1 MNLLMKSIIRR
12 YLTLASIFFLLI
24 GCMNTKSGNNE
35 LIIIDTESPENTPKP
50 LLTSFPSPQHPT
62 PITSNSLDYSS
73 LTNQSLDGN
82 RIILGE
88 GDLPS
93 QAPIDIE
100 LPGIPLWVVGAPH
113 ESGII
118 WFISLDDGQSM
129 AYFTS
134 EDGEVETQS
143 NPTDLPPGMPPFL
156 QSNSVEYSLVTV
168 PRLDQSPL
176 THPINLPLSSL
187 RVYINQNGDLEFID
201 LSDHDVVTL
210 DVNALP
216 DARILL
222 DEHDRLLLLT
232 DPTEKYN
239 HGVLG
244 DNLEAA
250 SVTLIETQ
258 PTIQVVSVIEMP
270 ENEVIE
276 GIAPIWIDITGDEQR
291 EIIVTVSDLN
301 LGAGIV
307 IFSENGER
315 LAEGPKMGQPF
326 RWRHQI
332 GYGTLGSNG
341 ETELAVVRTPH
352 IGGLVEYYQFSD
364 GDLEIVAE
372 YSGITSHIIGSR
384 NLDMAAVGDFD
395 GDQQIELLLPNPDL
409 TELVAVRRSTSG
421 AEEDWRI
428 SIGGKLN
435 TNLAGVTLP
444 NGEIALGVGRSDGVL
459 RLWLPAT
466 Q

>member
-1 MNLLMKSIIRR
+1 MILLKNIFKQYFIFTAII
-12 YLTLASIFFLLI
+12 LLLI
-24 GCMNTKSGNNE
+24 GCTKTEPGNYE
-35 LIIIDTESPENTPKP
+35 PKIIATESIEITPQP
-50 LLTSFPSPQHPT
+50 LHTNFPSPQHPT
-62 PITSNSLDYSS
+62 PITTDSLDYSS

-82 RIILGE
+82 RIVHGR
-88 GDLPS
+88 GNLPL
-93 QAPIDIE
+93 QTFIDIE
-100 LPGIPLWVVGAPH
+100 LPGIPLWLVGAPH

-118 WFISLDDGQSM
+118 WFVTLEDGNSM

-134 EDGEVETQS
+134 VDGAVETQN
-143 NPTDLPPGMPPFL
+143 NPADLPPGMPPFL
-156 QSNSVEYSLVTV
+156 QSNSAEYSLVAV

-176 THPINLPLSSL
+176 THPIDLRLSSL
-187 RVYINQNGDLEFID
+187 RVYINQNGNLDFID
-201 LSDHDVVTL
+201 ENDQHAATL
-210 DVNALP
+210 DINALP

-222 DEHDRLLLLT
+222 DELGRLLLLT

-250 SVTLIETQ
+250 SITLIETQ
-258 PTIQVVSVIEMP
+258 PIIQVISNISIS

-276 GIAPIWIDITGDEQR
+276 GIAPIWIDITGDGQR

-307 IFSENGER
+307 VFSENGEL
-315 LAEGPKMGQPF
+315 LAEGQKMGQPF

-332 GYGTLGSNG
+332 AYGTMGSNG
-341 ETELAVVRTPH
+341 ETELVVVRTPH
-352 IGGLVEYYQFSD
+352 IGGLVEYYQFSA
-364 GDLEIVAE
+364 GNLEIVAQ
-372 YSGITSHIIGSR
+372 YSGITSHVLGSR

-395 GDQQIELLLPNPDL
+395 GDLQTELLLPNPDL

-421 AEEDWRI
+421 AEEDWRL
-428 SIGGKLN
+428 SIGGKLS

-444 NGEIALGVGRSDGVL
+444 NREIALGVGRADGFL
-459 RLWLPAT
+459 RLWLP
-466 Q
+466 

>member
-1 MNLLMKSIIRR
+1 MIFLKSIFKQYFTFTAII
-12 YLTLASIFFLLI
+12 LLLI
-24 GCMNTKSGNNE
+24 GCTKTEPGNYE
-35 LIIIDTESPENTPKP
+35 PKIIATESIEITPQP
-50 LLTSFPSPQHPT
+50 LLTNFPSPQHPT
-62 PITSNSLDYSS
+62 PITTDSLDYTS

-82 RIILGE
+82 RIVHGR
-88 GDLPS
+88 GNLPL
-93 QAPIDIE
+93 QTFIDIE
-100 LPGIPLWVVGAPH
+100 LPGIPLWLVGAPH

-118 WFISLDDGQSM
+118 WFVALEDGQSL

-134 EDGEVETQS
+134 EDGAVETLI
-143 NPTDLPPGMPPFL
+143 NPPNLPPGMPPFW
-156 QSNSVEYSLVTV
+156 QSYSDKYSLVTV
-168 PRLDQSPL
+168 PQLDQSPL

-187 RVYINQNGDLEFID
+187 RVYIDQNGDIEFID
-201 LSDHDVVTL
+201 VSDHNVATL
-210 DVNALP
+210 DVSALP

-250 SVTLIETQ
+250 SITLIETQ
-258 PTIQVVSVIEMP
+258 PIIQVVSVISIS

-276 GIAPIWIDITGDEQR
+276 GIAPIWIDMNGDGQR

-307 IFSENGER
+307 VFSENGER

-332 GYGTLGSNG
+332 AYGTMGSNG
-341 ETELAVVRTPH
+341 ELELVVVRTPH
-352 IGGLVEYYQFSD
+352 IGGLVEYYRFSD
-364 GDLEIVAE
+364 DNLEIVAQ
-372 YSGITSHIIGSR
+372 YSGITSHVLGSR
-384 NLDMAAVGDFD
+384 NLDMAAVGNFD
-395 GDQQIELLLPNPDL
+395 GDQQAELLLPNPGL
-409 TELVAVRRSTSG
+409 TELVAVRRSASG
-421 AEEDWRI
+421 AEEDWRL
-428 SIGGKLN
+428 SIGGKLS

-444 NGEIALGVGRSDGVL
+444 NREIALGIGRADGFL

-466 Q
+466 K